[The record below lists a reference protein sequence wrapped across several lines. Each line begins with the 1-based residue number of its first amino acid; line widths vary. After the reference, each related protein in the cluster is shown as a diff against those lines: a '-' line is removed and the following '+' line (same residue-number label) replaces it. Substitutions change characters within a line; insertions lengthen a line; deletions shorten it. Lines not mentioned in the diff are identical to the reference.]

1 MGNSLDYIKYR
12 VLERKDTNLDIAFD
26 NVFEISPK
34 KFLKLDERNQVSIVL
49 KSLENISDTPEGDIT
64 VQIAYNPNADFSYF
78 TTSSSIHDGTLLF
91 VYENINDCIVKILTL
106 QTYDKR
112 IGIPEDATN
121 YNYFY
126 TIGDIV
132 VVNEF
137 DDRFAPAEKP
147 WMRQRTTVMV
157 PIVFRYEEKRG
168 LGDE

>member
-34 KFLKLDERNQVSIVL
+34 KFLKLDEHNQVSIVL
-49 KSLENISDTPEGDIT
+49 KDTSANPKGDINVKVT
-64 VQIAYNPNADFSYF
+64 YNPNADFSYF

-91 VYENINDCIVKILTL
+91 VYKNIEDCLVKILTL
-106 QTYDKR
+106 QTYDKK
-112 IGIPEDATN
+112 IGLPKDVIN
-121 YNYFY
+121 SNYFY

-157 PIVFRYEEKRG
+157 PIVFHYEEKRG
-168 LGDE
+168 LGEKK